1 MTDDSNND
9 SNSNPNNSRS
19 KRGYRKRRFLTPAQ
33 RAALPKYTLPQA
45 KYKVME
51 LMATRDHSVK
61 EVKKK
66 LSPRCEVE
74 TLKQLLDWLQEQ
86 PWLPKEEK
94 IQEQVIHALGRR
106 KKGQNYINKKLSEM
120 GLKSVRLNPE
130 IELEKALDCVQNKW
144 DKNEFKGLPFKE
156 MQKAKAKV
164 IRFLASRG
172 FDLSTAQKAYNLYFK
187 NNSSSIQN
195 AEDEMTE
202 DDNCED

>member
-1 MTDDSNND
+1 MTDSSNND
-9 SNSNPNNSRS
+9 SNSNNRNNRQKS
-19 KRGYRKRRFLTPAQ
+19 GYRKRRFLTPGQ

-74 TLKQLLDWLQEQ
+74 TLKLLLDWLQEQ

-106 KKGQNYINKKLSEM
+106 KKGQNYINKKLSDM

-156 MQKAKAKV
+156 TQKAKAKV

-195 AEDEMTE
+195 TEDEMTE
-202 DDNCED
+202 DNNCED